1 MLFCWF
7 HCLLNEWY
15 YSVSRYKGA
24 LKSITMNLDFTF
36 WQWGKQNSYSKR
48 LPITMLLK
56 LNKTWFER
64 YWWVHNKE
72 TLQDYKLNRNNYQLH
87 PDDCSKWYMIQSVT
101 KSCLTLCDPMD
112 CSLQA
117 PLSMG
122 FPRQDYGRGLPC
134 PPPGDLPKPGIE
146 PSSPTLAGRFFTT
159 SITWEAHRLT
169 VFSQIKFNLIQ
180 QTFVNHKKIHLENR
194 VTWEIVETK
203 RQLLIPKDK
212 R

>member
-7 HCLLNEWY
+7 HCLLNEGY

-36 WQWGKQNSYSKR
+36 WQWRKQNSYSKR

-122 FPRQDYGRGLPC
+122 ILQARILQWVAM
-134 PPPGDLPKPGIE
+134 
-146 PSSPTLAGRFFTT
+146 PSSRGSSWPRDWTRVSFAGRFLTT
-159 SITWEAHRLT
+159 EPLGKPWYIPYIS
-169 VFSQIKFNLIQ
+169 FNQ
-180 QTFVNHKKIHLENR
+180 
-194 VTWEIVETK
+194 
-203 RQLLIPKDK
+203 
-212 R
+212 

>member
-7 HCLLNEWY
+7 HCLLNEGY

-36 WQWGKQNSYSKR
+36 WQWRKQNSYSKR

-122 FPRQDYGRGLPC
+122 FPRQNTGVGSQSLLQRIFLTQESLGSPALQADSLLSE
-134 PPPGDLPKPGIE
+134 PPRKP
-146 PSSPTLAGRFFTT
+146 
-159 SITWEAHRLT
+159 
-169 VFSQIKFNLIQ
+169 NLI
-180 QTFVNHKKIHLENR
+180 
-194 VTWEIVETK
+194 
-203 RQLLIPKDK
+203 
-212 R
+212 